1 MVVVD
6 DKTSMV
12 EFARYFVSFSQNE
25 SCGKCVP
32 CRIGTK
38 RMLDILDRILSG
50 NGTESDLNLLCE
62 LGNTVKETSLCG
74 LGQNAP
80 NPVLSTLKYFRK
92 EYEAL
97 INKSLNEEKSK
108 EDKEKIT
115 ENALLK

>member
-1 MVVVD
+1 
-6 DKTSMV
+6 MV
-12 EFARYFVSFSQNE
+12 EFARYFISFSQNE

-50 NGTESDLNLLCE
+50 NGTESDLNLLWE

-97 INKSLNEEKSK
+97 INKSLNEGKSK

-115 ENALLK
+115 ENALSK